1 MQDHH
6 PGSAGSMYT
15 YPLDLAGNPEYS
27 HRIKFNIRDR
37 EKIKSTIFMY
47 MPADALKTTY
57 SQGYGDVD
65 MGAVGAAILRSDA
78 STRNQMNDLFTQKAG
93 GGITDVVIDS
103 VKAAVGVMGSGA
115 LGQATQQALLQS
127 TRQKIAASALGGA
140 SAVQALEKASGHILN
155 PHKAVVYQGPS
166 GFRVFTYN
174 FTMMPRSAREAE
186 EVAKIVY
193 MFKYHMH
200 PGLSGSDPN
209 KANSA
214 NAKPKTLLTSQS
226 LTYPE
231 EFEIELRVN
240 NRESGMTGAGSR
252 PESIKPLFRI
262 GNCFLESC
270 SVDYTTQ
277 GSAAF
282 FAESGQP
289 QTTTLSLQFKETVI
303 MTKESIAEGF

>member
-1 MQDHH
+1 MRDHH

-27 HRIKFNIRDR
+27 HRIKFNIK
-37 EKIKSTIFMY
+37 ENNKIKSTIFMY
-47 MPADALKTTY
+47 MPPDALKTTY

-65 MGAVGAAILRSDA
+65 LGAVGAAIMRSDA
-78 STRNQMNDLFTQKAG
+78 ATKNQLNDLFTQKAG
-93 GGITDVVIDS
+93 QGYLDTAFDAIKAGAGIAI
-103 VKAAVGVMGSGA
+103 SGDI
-115 LGQATQQALLQS
+115 GQATKQALLQS
-127 TRQKIAASALGGA
+127 TRQKVASSALGGA
-140 SAVQALEKASGHILN
+140 SAVQALEKASGNILN

-209 KANSA
+209 RSNVQ

-240 NRESGMTGAGSR
+240 NRESGMTGKGSK
-252 PESIKPLFRI
+252 PESIKPLFKI

-282 FAESGQP
+282 FADNGQP